1 MASLK
6 PFLWLHPVVPLAQ
19 RALAAAFPPR
29 CPSCDTLV
37 DQQHNFCAPCFQQ
50 LQHISAPL
58 CHACGIPF
66 AVPMGEGALCPTC
79 IAEPAGYDHIRAP
92 LVYNEASGPVIRALK
107 FHDRYTG
114 LNRSVQMMR
123 AALGPLIDDVDVV
136 VPVPLH
142 WRRLA
147 QRRYNQSAL
156 LAFGVARSIG
166 KLCQPAL
173 LKRVQATKPQARL
186 SRAQRL
192 VNAKHAF
199 AATQRNHAA
208 LQNKTVL
215 LVDDVVT
222 TGATVDAC
230 ARALKDAGAARVLVI
245 ALARTT
251 KD

>member
-1 MASLK
+1 LASLK
-6 PFLWLHPVVPLAQ
+6 PFLWLRPVFPVVQWGLGS
-19 RALAAAFPPR
+19 AFPPR
-29 CPSCDTLV
+29 CPSCDDLV
-37 DQQHNFCAPCFQQ
+37 DQQHNFCVPCFQQ
-50 LQHISAPL
+50 LQHISEPL

-79 IAEPAGYDHIRAP
+79 IAEPASYDHIRAP

-114 LNRSVQMMR
+114 LHRSVHMMR
-123 AALGPLIDDVDVV
+123 AALGPLADTVDMV

-156 LAFGVARSIG
+156 LAFGLARSMNAP
-166 KLCQPAL
+166 CQPKV
-173 LKRVQATKPQARL
+173 LKRVQATQPQARL
-186 SRAQRL
+186 SRAERL
-192 VNAKHAF
+192 TNVKHAF
-199 AATQRNHAA
+199 AAVQHYYAA

-222 TGATVDAC
+222 TGATVNAC
-230 ARALKDAGAARVLVI
+230 ARVLKDAGAARVLVV